1 MGNFTEPNYL
11 ELICPYRMQS
21 LLKYRNFLE
30 SAKNE

>member
-1 MGNFTEPNYL
+1 L